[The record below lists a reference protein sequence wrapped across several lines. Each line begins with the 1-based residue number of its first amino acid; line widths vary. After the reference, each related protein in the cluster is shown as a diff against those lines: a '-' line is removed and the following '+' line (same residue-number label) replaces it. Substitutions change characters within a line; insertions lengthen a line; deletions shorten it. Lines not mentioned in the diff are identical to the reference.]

1 MKKEKEKE
9 NEGRTNG
16 RRLTKAEPCFMCCV
30 GKVELLKGPMY
41 QVVRRFDIN
50 TQQCFKWS

>member
-30 GKVELLKGPMY
+30 SKVELLKGPMY
-41 QVVRRFDIN
+41 
-50 TQQCFKWS
+50 